1 MQDKYKAKLTIN
13 GRKLIATGQT
23 RSEAKN
29 KLIGQFSQSLSGT
42 IFSMVTTPA

>member
-23 RSEAKN
+23 RSEAK
-29 KLIGQFSQSLSGT
+29 KKVIGQFSQSLSGT
-42 IFSMVTTPA
+42 ISMVTTPA